1 MTKYY
6 VIAGNHGEFIEFS
19 IRKVGEYQKLGFP
32 ISTNDLV
39 YVHSEDTIVGVENPT
54 GWLYGSWRQR
64 WGIESI
70 IERLIICKRDG
81 KNVGPLKKILADMR
95 NGS

>member
-6 VIAGNHGEFIEFS
+6 VVAGNHIEYFDFTQ
-19 IRKVGEYQKLGFP
+19 RKHIETGIPLSNF
-32 ISTNDLV
+32 V
-39 YVHSEDTIVGVENPT
+39 YVDSEVTIVGVENPT
-54 GWLYGSWRQR
+54 GWLYGTWRQR

-81 KNVGPLKKILADMR
+81 NVRPIKKILENMR